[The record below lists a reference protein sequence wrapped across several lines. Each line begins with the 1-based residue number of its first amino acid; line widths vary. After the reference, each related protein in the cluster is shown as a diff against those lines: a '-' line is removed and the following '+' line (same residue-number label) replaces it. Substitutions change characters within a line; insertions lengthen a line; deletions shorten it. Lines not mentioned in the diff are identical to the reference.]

1 MKLLTCNWCTKP
13 TLGLMQNLL
22 SWTWLNAS
30 LKGQSQTICTVLHVE
45 LFRGFDDA
53 LRFYLIS
60 IFFQMQCGDRAY
72 FALIP
77 HVVARLPIPLLRT
90 VPQHNFTLSRLSE
103 LNLVRM
109 VGIQSVR
116 LAAEIHTVPGNTLR
130 KGTDLPTLCL
140 AKERVAFNNQSSG
153 GPHRQKKT

>member
-1 MKLLTCNWCTKP
+1 MHEAHVRVDAEPSFLDVAECIP
-13 TLGLMQNLL
+13 
-22 SWTWLNAS
+22 A
-30 LKGQSQTICTVLHVE
+30 GQSQTICTVLHVE

-60 IFFQMQCGDRAY
+60 IFFQMQCGERAY

-90 VPQHNFTLSRLSE
+90 VPQHNFPLSRLSE

-116 LAAEIHTVPGNTLR
+116 LAAEIHTVPASS
-130 KGTDLPTLCL
+130 CL
-140 AKERVAFNNQSSG
+140 ETHCAKEPTYSHCALPRRVWQVAFNNQSSG
-153 GPHRQKKT
+153 GPHCQKKT